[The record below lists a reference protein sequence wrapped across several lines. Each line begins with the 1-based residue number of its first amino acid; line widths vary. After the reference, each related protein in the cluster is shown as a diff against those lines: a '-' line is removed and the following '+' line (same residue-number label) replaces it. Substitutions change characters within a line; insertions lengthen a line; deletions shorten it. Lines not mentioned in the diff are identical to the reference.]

1 MHCGAEVT
9 QSSTNKQHHL
19 SLRTFLKVYMELGSS
34 FLFLQ
39 EQIKDI
45 IIIGKLGCFEGVLA
59 GGRVWVVLERTNE
72 RHHLHHHHPAA
83 SLSSPSAFENAA
95 AQEVSELSLKRNLNN
110 IEVMCVSK
118 LHCSTSMCVFQSY
131 TAVPVFVLTYASLSV
146 PFSEPES
153 LRLAGLLVG
162 FKKLGRAEAFGL
174 RNQVF
179 HAGLRG
185 HPGGP
190 EALSA

>member
-1 MHCGAEVT
+1 
-9 QSSTNKQHHL
+9 
-19 SLRTFLKVYMELGSS
+19 
-34 FLFLQ
+34 
-39 EQIKDI
+39 
-45 IIIGKLGCFEGVLA
+45 
-59 GGRVWVVLERTNE
+59 
-72 RHHLHHHHPAA
+72 
-83 SLSSPSAFENAA
+83 
-95 AQEVSELSLKRNLNN
+95 
-110 IEVMCVSK
+110 
-118 LHCSTSMCVFQSY
+118 MCVFQSY
-131 TAVPVFVLTYASLSV
+131 TAVPVFVLTDASLSV

-162 FKKLGRAEAFGL
+162 FKKLGCAEAFGL